1 VGFSFVFESQIFSL
15 KHFDIIL
22 VAHPVLD
29 LRVALPLGGLHL
41 VDRAL
46 IKLAILV
53 YIWVVWSE
61 LRAVLM
67 LLVEFCSPILVGE
80 VPCDQLMRPLLLRLL
95 CKLVS
100 SSIGS
105 VTLEIRLSHR
115 SLALAAPAIL
125 GLVQVGWRLIAV
137 VGIVGKV
144 IPRTLMMV
152 ANRLIFV

>member
-1 VGFSFVFESQIFSL
+1 
-15 KHFDIIL
+15 
-22 VAHPVLD
+22 
-29 LRVALPLGGLHL
+29 
-41 VDRAL
+41 
-46 IKLAILV
+46 
-53 YIWVVWSE
+53 
-61 LRAVLM
+61 M

-80 VPCDQLMRPLLLRLL
+80 VPCDQLMRPLLLRFL

-152 ANRLIFV
+152 ANRLILVLFFALVVMSCRVGFFKLGVTLAEILAAVDFIIELLLLKTLCRF